1 MVVAMGDDVTPE
13 LVDRIGA
20 SLREE
25 LPDVRVVLTPVRS
38 SSSCTGQ
45 RDRKSPRAGV
55 AIRPDIVFELVTFI
69 YVTDTR

>member
-25 LPDVRVVLTPVRS
+25 LPDVRVVLI
-38 SSSCTGQ
+38 
-45 RDRKSPRAGV
+45 AGARQFAV
-55 AIRPDIVFELVTFI
+55 YRPT
-69 YVTDTR
+69 